1 MPLACTRAPG
11 ACPTIRMRASRWART
26 TGRGPS
32 GRSASQARHARI
44 SVSSTSSGA
53 RVSFGIESD
62 RGRSGHA
69 ASPGAAPGAGRRPGQ
84 AWRGSARR
92 LHHAVRITPAT
103 GPVRRFRRRQHHTTR
118 FARSPGRSPRRR
130 AHRRAC
136 PSAGIGTGTTRL
148 RADRAVHGAAVVEAD
163 RQRRHGERAGAV
175 VAEQARRDQPGRH
188 AERIGR
194 REPVGRLAT
203 VRGAVRATRT
213 HRRACGSARGPWP
226 DTARRNRAGPRAP
239 SPDDRARSRS

>member
-1 MPLACTRAPG
+1 MHACARRL
-11 ACPTIRMRASRWART
+11 PTIRMRASRWART

-69 ASPGAAPGAGRRPGQ
+69 ASPGGRVPGAGRRRTGVARERAPPASRGAHHACDRPGAPLSATAASYNAVCAIARAIPASSCAPSSMPQ
-84 AWRGSARR
+84 RRYWDRNHSPSRGSGGSRRRRRGSGSAAAARR
-92 LHHAVRITPAT
+92 T
-103 GPVRRFRRRQHHTTR
+103 GRSRSRRAGA
-118 FARSPGRSPRRR
+118 ARSAGPARR
-130 AHRRAC
+130 AHRATRASR
-136 PSAGIGTGTTRL
+136 PPRDG
-148 RADRAVHGAAVVEAD
+148 
-163 RQRRHGERAGAV
+163 
-175 VAEQARRDQPGRH
+175 ARRC
-188 AERIGR
+188 
-194 REPVGRLAT
+194 
-203 VRGAVRATRT
+203 RATRT